1 MRFERDL
8 YRDSFGRTGSSVMLL
23 AVLLLHLV
31 LGIMLFGVGQ
41 RLGARSFLVAALAP
55 ALALAVL
62 GARARDLVRGD
73 AITGSFDWVPQ
84 LGLTIDLRLDAVG
97 LVLALIVSG
106 VGLLVCLYA
115 VGYFSHPG
123 PAIGR
128 LAGLLTLFAGAMLG
142 IAASDHLLTLFV
154 FWELTSITSYL
165 LIGNDDEQ
173 PQARAAALSAILIT
187 GMGGLVML
195 AGFVVI
201 GHDAGTYRLSELLTA
216 PPGGTAASV
225 GVVLVLVGAFTK
237 SAQFPFGGWL
247 PGAMV
252 APTPISTYL
261 HAATMVKAG
270 VFLVA
275 RLAPVLGEVATW
287 RPIVLTVASVTMI
300 TGAWRAL
307 RQHDLKLLLAYG
319 TVSQLGFLMLLFGT
333 GVYAV
338 AQAGLVVLIAHAA
351 FKAALFMVV
360 GIVDHQTGT
369 RDVRRI
375 SGMGRAWWP
384 VLAVSVVAAASMAG
398 VPPMVGFIGKEK
410 ALDALLHA
418 DFGGAAVVLGVV
430 VVGSILTFAYSARFV
445 LGVSGRLV
453 DMSDADIEPLS
464 GPPPAGAFLAP
475 AALLGLA
482 TFAFGVVPWLIDELV
497 RGATTTLYTDSTP
510 KHVELWAG
518 FNSALLFS
526 TIIIAAGV
534 GLLLVRGPVE
544 RLQRT
549 AHRAIGWVPDA
560 NQAFT
565 STVSGVSQFGR
576 RVTGYVQNGSLP
588 AYLVVIIGVAVI
600 APIGPSLA
608 GFDGFPALIGN
619 WVHVPIVGVIMFAA
633 VGAAITRR
641 RIAAALML
649 GAVGF
654 GMAAFYVV
662 QGAPDLALTQF
673 AIETLA
679 TVLFVLVLR
688 FLPREFV
695 DERAAIRLP
704 IRLVVAGLTFV
715 GIFVFAL
722 VASQARDDVTQASVS
737 AEMIERSVPDGKGAN
752 VVNVILVDFR
762 GFDTLG
768 EITVLAVA
776 ALGLVALARAARRPG
791 DGAGTERPS
800 FARLPVVDASARLL
814 YPSILVVAVYF
825 LFAGHN
831 QPGGGFVGGLTA
843 AAAISLRY
851 VAGGLAEVRRS
862 VPVAPW
868 TVLGVGL
875 ATSVAT
881 AITPLVL
888 GGSVLEH
895 SLWETDLPVLG
906 TIKTTSALPFDIG
919 VFLVVLGVILM
930 AYEAFGEEAAD
941 DESAGE
947 RPVSGAVNV

>member
-1 MRFERDL
+1 
-8 YRDSFGRTGSSVMLL
+8 MLL

-31 LGIMLFGVGQ
+31 LGIMLLAVGQ
-41 RLGARSFLVAALAP
+41 RLGARSFLVAAAAP
-55 ALALAVL
+55 VITLAVL
-62 GARARDLVRGD
+62 GVRARDLVRD
-73 AITGSFDWVPQ
+73 DPITGSFEWVPQ
-84 LGLTIDLRLDAVG
+84 LELSIDLRLDAVG

-115 VGYFSHPG
+115 VRYFSHPG

-142 IAASDHLLTLFV
+142 IAASDHLLALFV

-201 GHDAGTYRLSELLTA
+201 GQDAGTYRLSELLTA

-225 GVVLVLVGAFTK
+225 GVVLVLIGAFTK

-275 RLAPVLGEVATW
+275 RLAPVLGDVATW

-360 GIVDHQTGT
+360 GIVEHQTGT

-384 VLAVSVVAAASMAG
+384 VLTISVVAAASMAG
-398 VPPMVGFIGKEK
+398 VPPMIGFIGKEK

-418 DFGGAAVVLGVV
+418 DFGGAAVVVGVV
-430 VVGSILTFAYSARFV
+430 VVGSVLTFAYSARFV

-453 DMSDADIEPLS
+453 DVSDADTEPVS
-464 GPPPAGAFLAP
+464 GPPPAASFVAP
-475 AALLGLA
+475 AAFLGVA
-482 TFAFGVVPWLIDELV
+482 TVAFGVVPWLIDELV
-497 RGATTTLYTDSTP
+497 RGATTTLYTDSEP

-518 FNSALLFS
+518 FNSALLLS

-534 GLLLVRGPVE
+534 LLLLARGPVE
-544 RLQRT
+544 RLQRI
-549 AHRAIGWVPDA
+549 AHRTVGWMPDA

-576 RVTGYVQNGSLP
+576 RVTGVVQNGSLP

-600 APIGPSLA
+600 APIGPSIA

-619 WVHVPIVGVIMFAA
+619 WVHVPIVAVIMFAA

-851 VAGGLAEVRRS
+851 VAGGLAAVRRS
-862 VPVAPW
+862 VPLAPW
-868 TVLGVGL
+868 TVLGIGL

-895 SLWETDLPVLG
+895 ALWEVDVPVLG

-930 AYEAFGEEAAD
+930 AYEAFGEEAAE
-941 DESAGE
+941 DEPAGDT
-947 RPVSGAVNV
+947 PVSGAVNA

>member
-1 MRFERDL
+1 
-8 YRDSFGRTGSSVMLL
+8 MLL

-31 LGIMLFGVGQ
+31 LGIVLLGAGQ
-41 RLGARSFLVAALAP
+41 RLGARAFLVAAVAP
-55 ALALAVL
+55 AVTLLVL
-62 GARARDLVRGD
+62 GSRARSLVRGD
-73 AITGSFDWVPQ
+73 AVTSSFDWVPQ
-84 LGLTIDLRLDAVG
+84 LGLSIDLRLDAVG

-106 VGLLVCLYA
+106 VGVLVCLYA

-142 IAASDHLLTLFV
+142 IAASDHLLALFV

-201 GHDAGTYRLSELLTA
+201 GQDAGTYRLSELLVA
-216 PPGGTAASV
+216 PPTGAAASV

-237 SAQFPFGGWL
+237 SAQLPFGGWL

-252 APTPISTYL
+252 APTPISAYL

-275 RLAPVLGEVATW
+275 RLAPVLGEVSTW
-287 RPIVLTVASVTMI
+287 RPIVLTVASATMI

-369 RDVRRI
+369 RDVRRL
-375 SGMGRAWWP
+375 SGLGRGWWP
-384 VLAVSVVAAASMAG
+384 VLAISIVAAASMAG
-398 VPPMVGFIGKEK
+398 VPPLVGFIGKEK

-418 DFGGAAVVLGVV
+418 SFGGAAIVVGVV
-430 VVGSILTFAYSARFV
+430 VVGSVLTFAYSARFV

-453 DMSDADIEPLS
+453 DGSDPEHVPELGS
-464 GPPPAGAFLAP
+464 SPPPAATFVAP

-482 TFAFGVVPWLIDELV
+482 SLAFGVVPWLIDELV
-497 RGATTTLYTDSTP
+497 RAATTTLYTDAKP

-518 FNSALLFS
+518 FNSALLLS
-526 TIIIAAGV
+526 TIIIVAGAC
-534 GLLLVRGPVE
+534 LVLARVRVE
-544 RLQRT
+544 QLQRV
-549 AHRAIGWVPDA
+549 AHRAVAWVPDA
-560 NQAFT
+560 NHVFT
-565 STVSGVSQFGR
+565 STVNGVSQFGR
-576 RVTGYVQNGSLP
+576 QVTGVVQNGSLP
-588 AYLVVIIGVAVI
+588 AYLVVILGVAAI
-600 APIGPSLA
+600 APLGPSLA
-608 GFDGFPALIGN
+608 GFDGFPAVIGN
-619 WVHVPIVGVIMFAA
+619 WVHVPIAA
-633 VGAAITRR
+633 VVVVGALGAAFIRR

-649 GAVGF
+649 GSVGF

-688 FLPREFV
+688 FLPRQFV
-695 DERAAIRLP
+695 DERAAVRLP

-715 GIFVFAL
+715 GIFDFAL
-722 VASQARDDVTQASVS
+722 VAAKARVDVSQASVS
-737 AEMIERSVPDGKGAN
+737 AEMLERSVPDGKGAN

-768 EITVLAVA
+768 EITVLSVA

-791 DGAGTERPS
+791 DPAGSERPS
-800 FARLPVVDASARLL
+800 FTRLPVVDASARLL

-851 VAGGLAEVRRS
+851 VAGGLEAVRKS
-862 VPVAPW
+862 LPVAPW

-881 AITPLVL
+881 AIVPLVL

-895 SLWETDLPVLG
+895 ALWEVDLPVLG
-906 TIKTTSALPFDIG
+906 VVKTTSALPFDIG

-930 AYEAFGEEAAD
+930 AYEAFGEEATGEENEIVGDPA
-941 DESAGE
+941 AGGG
-947 RPVSGAVNV
+947 PGVTSAVNA

>member
-1 MRFERDL
+1 
-8 YRDSFGRTGSSVMLL
+8 MLL

-41 RLGARSFLVAALAP
+41 RLGARSFLVAAVAP
-55 ALALAVL
+55 AFTLVALGV
-62 GARARDLVRGD
+62 RARDLVRGD

-142 IAASDHLLTLFV
+142 IAASDHLLALFV

-216 PPGGTAASV
+216 PPTGTAASV
-225 GVVLVLVGAFTK
+225 GVVLVLIGAFTK

-275 RLAPVLGEVATW
+275 RLAPVLGEVSTW

-333 GVYAV
+333 GVYAI

-384 VLAVSVVAAASMAG
+384 ALVISLVAAASMAG
-398 VPPMVGFIGKEK
+398 VPPLVGFIGKEK

-418 DFGGAAVVLGVV
+418 DFGGAAVVVGVV
-430 VVGSILTFAYSARFV
+430 VVGSVLTFAYSARFV
-445 LGVSGRLV
+445 LGVSGRLA
-453 DMSDADIEPLS
+453 DLSDPDVEPLS
-464 GPPPAGAFLAP
+464 GPPPSAAFVAP

-482 TFAFGVVPWLIDELV
+482 TLAFGVVPWLIDALV
-497 RGATTTLYTDSTP
+497 RGATTTLYTDSEP
-510 KHVELWAG
+510 KHVVLWAG
-518 FNSALLFS
+518 FNSALLLS
-526 TIIIAAGV
+526 TIIIAT
-534 GLLLVRGPVE
+534 GLGLVLVRGPVE
-544 RLQRT
+544 RFQRV
-549 AHRAIGWVPDA
+549 AHGAVGWIPDA

-576 RVTGYVQNGSLP
+576 RVTGVVQNGSLP

-600 APIGPSLA
+600 APLGPSLA

-715 GIFVFAL
+715 GIFAFAL

-851 VAGGLAEVRRS
+851 VAGGLAAVRRS

-895 SLWETDLPVLG
+895 ALWETDLPVLG

-941 DESAGE
+941 DTPAGE
-947 RPVSGAVNV
+947 GTGVTGTANA

>member
-1 MRFERDL
+1 
-8 YRDSFGRTGSSVMLL
+8 MLL

-31 LGIMLFGVGQ
+31 LGILLLGAGQ
-41 RLGARSFLVAALAP
+41 RLGAKAFLAAAVAPAATLVA
-55 ALALAVL
+55 L
-62 GARARDLVRGD
+62 GVEARSIVRGG
-73 AITGSFDWVPQ
+73 AIAGSFDWVPQ

-97 LVLALIVSG
+97 LVLAFIVSG

-142 IAASDHLLTLFV
+142 IAASDHLLALFV

-201 GHDAGTYRLSELLTA
+201 GQDAGTYRLSELLTA
-216 PPGGTAASV
+216 PPTGTAASV

-275 RLAPVLGEVATW
+275 RLAPVLGEVSTW

-333 GVYAV
+333 GVYAI

-369 RDVRRI
+369 RDVRRLA
-375 SGMGRAWWP
+375 GLGRTWWP
-384 VLAVSVVAAASMAG
+384 VVAISVVAAASMAG
-398 VPPMVGFIGKEK
+398 VPPLVGFIGKEK
-410 ALDALLHA
+410 ALDGLLHA
-418 DFGGAAVVLGVV
+418 DFGGATAVVAVV
-430 VVGSILTFAYSARFV
+430 VVGSVLTFAYSARFV

-453 DMSDADIEPLS
+453 DHSEPDLLLAPGS
-464 GPPPAGAFLAP
+464 SPAPAAAFVAP

-482 TFAFGVVPWLIDELV
+482 SLAFGVVPWLIDALV
-497 RGATTTLYTDSTP
+497 RGATTTLYTESKP

-518 FNSALLFS
+518 FNSALLLS
-526 TIIIAAGV
+526 TIIIASGV
-534 GLLLVRGPVE
+534 VLVLIRVRVE
-544 RLQRT
+544 RLQRV
-549 AHRAIGWVPDA
+549 AHRPIAWVPDA

-565 STVSGVSQFGR
+565 STVSGVSRFGR
-576 RVTGYVQNGSLP
+576 RVTGLVQNGSLP
-588 AYLVVIIGVAVI
+588 AYLVVILGVAVV
-600 APIGPSLA
+600 APLGPALA

-619 WVHVPIVGVIMFAA
+619 WVHVPIVGVVTVAA
-633 VGAAITRR
+633 VGATVIRR

-654 GMAAFYVV
+654 AMAAFYVV

-704 IRLVVAGLTFV
+704 IRLAVAGLTFV

-722 VASQARDDVTQASVS
+722 VASQARDDVAQPSVS
-737 AEMIERSVPDGKGAN
+737 AEMLERSVPDGKGSN

-776 ALGLVALARAARRPG
+776 ALGLVALARAARHPG
-791 DGAGTERPS
+791 DGVGTERPP
-800 FARLPVVDASARLL
+800 FARLLVVDASARLL
-814 YPSILVVAVYF
+814 YPSILVVAVYL

-851 VAGGLAEVRRS
+851 LAGGLEAVRRS

-868 TVLGVGL
+868 TVLGIGL
-875 ATSVAT
+875 ATSVTT
-881 AITPLVL
+881 AIMPLVL

-895 SLWETDLPVLG
+895 ALWEADLPVLG
-906 TIKTTSALPFDIG
+906 TVKTTSALPFDIG

-930 AYEAFGEEAAD
+930 AYEAFGEEATDHAD
-941 DESAGE
+941 GADGADGSAAT
-947 RPVSGAVNV
+947 GAVNA

>member
-1 MRFERDL
+1 
-8 YRDSFGRTGSSVMLL
+8 MLL

-31 LGIMLFGVGQ
+31 LGIVLLGAGQ
-41 RLGARSFLVAALAP
+41 RLGARAFLVAAVAP
-55 ALALAVL
+55 ALTVVALGL
-62 GARARDLVRGD
+62 RARDLVRGD
-73 AITGSFDWVPQ
+73 AVTSTVDWVPQ
-84 LGLTIDLRLDAVG
+84 LELSIDLRLDTVG

-106 VGLLVCLYA
+106 VGLLVCVYA

-142 IAASDHLLTLFV
+142 IAASDHLLALFV

-187 GMGGLVML
+187 GMGGLVMF

-201 GHDAGTYRLSELLTA
+201 GQDAGTYRLSELLVA
-216 PPGGTAASV
+216 PPTGAAASV

-275 RLAPVLGEVATW
+275 RLAPILGDVSTW
-287 RPIVLTVASVTMI
+287 RPIVLTVASITMI

-369 RDVRRI
+369 RDVRRL
-375 SGMGRAWWP
+375 GGLGRGWWP
-384 VLAVSVVAAASMAG
+384 VVAISVVGAASMAG
-398 VPPMVGFIGKEK
+398 VPPLVGFIGKEK

-418 DFGGAAVVLGVV
+418 DFGGAAVVLAVV
-430 VVGSILTFAYSARFV
+430 VVGSVLTFAYSARFV

-453 DMSDADIEPLS
+453 DDAEPAIDRS
-464 GPPPAGAFLAP
+464 PVPATVFVAP
-475 AALLGLA
+475 AAVLA
-482 TFAFGVVPWLIDELV
+482 LASLAFGLVPWLIDELV
-497 RGATTTLYTDSTP
+497 RSATTTLYTDASP
-510 KHVELWAG
+510 KHVVLWAG
-518 FNSALLFS
+518 FNSALLLS
-526 TIIIAAGV
+526 TIIIVLGV
-534 GLLLVRGPVE
+534 VLVLARGPVE
-544 RLQRT
+544 RLQRS
-549 AHRAIGWVPDA
+549 AHRAVAWAPDA

-565 STVSGVSQFGR
+565 STVTGVSRFARQ
-576 RVTGYVQNGSLP
+576 VTGVVQNGSLP
-588 AYLVVIIGVAVI
+588 AYLVVILGVAVI
-600 APIGPSLA
+600 APLGPLLA
-608 GFDGFPALIGN
+608 GFDGFPAVIGN
-619 WVHVPIVGVIMFAA
+619 WVHVPIAA
-633 VGAAITRR
+633 VIVAAAIGATVTRR
-641 RIAAALML
+641 RISAAVML

-654 GMAAFYVV
+654 GMAAVYVV
-662 QGAPDLALTQF
+662 KGAPDLALTQF
-673 AIETLA
+673 SIETLA

-688 FLPREFV
+688 FLPRQFV
-695 DERAAIRLP
+695 DERAAVRLP

-715 GIFVFAL
+715 AIFVFAL
-722 VASQARDDVTQASVS
+722 VAADARDDVAQPPVS
-737 AEMIERSVPDGKGAN
+737 DEMLERSVPDGNGYN

-768 EITVLAVA
+768 EITVLTVA
-776 ALGLVALARAARRPG
+776 ALGLVAIARAARRPG
-791 DGAGTERPS
+791 DRAEAERPA

-875 ATSVAT
+875 ATSATT
-881 AITPLVL
+881 AIVPIAL

-895 SLWETDLPVLG
+895 VSWEIDLPVLG
-906 TIKTTSALPFDIG
+906 ILKTTSALPFDIG

-930 AYEAFGEEAAD
+930 AYEAFGEEAAGEGD
-941 DESAGE
+941 GADVAGD
-947 RPVSGAVNV
+947 PALGDGNPGVSGAVNV

>member
-1 MRFERDL
+1 
-8 YRDSFGRTGSSVMLL
+8 MLL

-31 LGIMLFGVGQ
+31 LGMALLGAGQ
-41 RLGARSFLVAALAP
+41 RLGARAFLAAAVAP
-55 ALALAVL
+55 AVTLLVL
-62 GARARDLVRGD
+62 GSQARRLVRGD
-73 AITGSFDWVPQ
+73 AVTSSFDWVPQ

-97 LVLALIVSG
+97 LVLAFIVSG

-115 VGYFSHPG
+115 IAYFSHPG

-142 IAASDHLLTLFV
+142 IAASDHLLALFV

-173 PQARAAALSAILIT
+173 PQARAAALSAVLIT

-201 GHDAGTYRLSELLTA
+201 GQDAGTYRLSELLVA
-216 PPGGTAASV
+216 PPTGTAAAV

-237 SAQFPFGGWL
+237 SAQLPFGGWL

-275 RLAPVLGEVATW
+275 RLAPVLGEVSTW
-287 RPIVLTVASVTMI
+287 RPIVLTVASATMI

-333 GVYAV
+333 GVYAI

-369 RDVRRI
+369 RDVRRLA
-375 SGMGRAWWP
+375 GLGRGWWP
-384 VLAVSVVAAASMAG
+384 VVAISVVAAASMAG
-398 VPPMVGFIGKEK
+398 VPPLVGFIGKEK

-418 DFGGAAVVLGVV
+418 DFGGAAVVVGVV
-430 VVGSILTFAYSARFV
+430 VVGSVLTFAYSARFV

-453 DMSDADIEPLS
+453 DHSDPDLVLAPGS
-464 GPPPAGAFLAP
+464 APPPATLFVAP

-482 TFAFGVVPWLIDELV
+482 SIAFGVVPWMIDALV
-497 RGATTTLYTDSTP
+497 RGATTTLYTSAEP
-510 KHVELWAG
+510 KHVVLWAG
-518 FNSALLFS
+518 FNSALLLS
-526 TIIIAAGV
+526 TIIISAG
-534 GLLLVRGPVE
+534 LALVATRVHVE
-544 RLQRT
+544 RLQRV
-549 AHRAIGWVPDA
+549 AHRAVAWMPDA
-560 NQAFT
+560 NSVFT
-565 STVSGVSQFGR
+565 STVSGVSKFGR
-576 RVTGYVQNGSLP
+576 QVTGVVQNGSLP
-588 AYLVVIIGVAVI
+588 AYLVVILGVAVA
-600 APIGPSLA
+600 APLGPAIA
-608 GFDGFPALIGN
+608 GFDGFPTLIGN
-619 WVHVPIVGVIMFAA
+619 WVHVPIVAVVMVAA
-633 VGAAITRR
+633 VGAAVTRR

-695 DERAAIRLP
+695 DERAAIRWP
-704 IRLVVAGLTFV
+704 IRLVVSGLTFV

-722 VASQARDDVTQASVS
+722 VAAQARDDVTQAPVS
-737 AEMIERSVPDGKGAN
+737 AEMLERAVPDGKGSN

-791 DGAGTERPS
+791 DGAGSARPS
-800 FARLPVVDASARLL
+800 FTRLPVVDASARLL
-814 YPSILVVAVYF
+814 YPSILVVAVYL

-843 AAAISLRY
+843 AAAVSLRY
-851 VAGGLAEVRRS
+851 VAGGLAAVRKS

-875 ATSVAT
+875 ATSVTT
-881 AITPLVL
+881 AIVPLVL

-895 SLWETDLPVLG
+895 ALWEVDVPVLG

-941 DESAGE
+941 DDADAPSAAGSGVAG
-947 RPVSGAVNV
+947 PVNA